1 MSTDHSAEQAP
12 SMPPLSDPAEVPP
25 SPSTWPTAI
34 GVIAIVLGG
43 LGALGGCVGAFSP
56 LFMGMIQSIVPEGQ
70 VTGLEGM
77 LDWAVW
83 LVAVSIVSM
92 LIAVLLLVA
101 GIGITKR
108 RAWGPKVALVW
119 AGLKMI
125 FVIVHSVAG
134 YLIQIAQFEAMQEA
148 MANDQNM
155 PAGMGA
161 FMGSLM
167 QAFGI
172 FGLLIG
178 VLWGW
183 ALPVFLFIWFARK
196 KIRTETATWAAPTEQ
211 PWQPE

>member
-1 MSTDHSAEQAP
+1 MSSGYSGEQAP
-12 SMPPLSDPAEVPP
+12 SMTPPSDPGELL
-25 SPSTWPTAI
+25 PSTWPTAI

-43 LGALGGCVGAFSP
+43 VGALGGCLGAFLP
-56 LFMGMIQSIVPEGQ
+56 LFFDLIRRIVPEGQ

-77 LDWAVW
+77 MDWVVW
-83 LVAVSIVSM
+83 IVAVSIAAM

-196 KIRTETATWAAPTEQ
+196 KIRTETAGWAAPTE
-211 PWQPE
+211 PPY

>member
-1 MSTDHSAEQAP
+1 MSTDPAEQAP
-12 SMPPLSDPAEVPP
+12 AMPPPSDPAEVPP

-43 LGALGGCVGAFSP
+43 VGALGGCVGAFSP
-56 LFMGMIQSIVPEGQ
+56 FFMSMMQSIAPEGQ

-77 LDWAVW
+77 MDWVVW
-83 LVAVSIVSM
+83 IVAVSIAAM

-125 FVIVHSVAG
+125 FVVVNSVIG
-134 YLIQIAQFEAMQEA
+134 YLVQIAQFEAMQEA
-148 MANDQNM
+148 IANDQNM
-155 PAGMGA
+155 PARMGA

-172 FGLLIG
+172 FWLLIV

-196 KIRTETATWAAPTEQ
+196 KIRTETAGWAAPT
-211 PWQPE
+211 

>member
-1 MSTDHSAEQAP
+1 MTTDHSAEQAP
-12 SMPPLSDPAEVPP
+12 GVTPPSDPAEVPP

-43 LGALGGCVGAFSP
+43 VGALGGCVGAFSP
-56 LFMGMIQSIVPEGQ
+56 LFMGMMQSIVPEGQ
-70 VTGLEGM
+70 VTGLESM
-77 LDWAVW
+77 MDWAVW

-101 GIGITKR
+101 GIGVIKR

-134 YLIQIAQFEAMQEA
+134 YLIQIAQFEAM
-148 MANDQNM
+148 ANDQNM

-161 FMGSLM
+161 FVGSLM

-196 KIRTETATWAAPTEQ
+196 KIRTETAGWAAPT
-211 PWQPE
+211 

>member
-1 MSTDHSAEQAP
+1 MSTDHSAEQA
-12 SMPPLSDPAEVPP
+12 SGITPPSDPAEMPP

-43 LGALGGCVGAFSP
+43 VGALFGCFGAFSP
-56 LFMGMIQSIVPEGQ
+56 LFMGMMQSIAPEGQ

-77 LDWAVW
+77 MDWVVW
-83 LVAVSIVSM
+83 IVAVSIAAM

-125 FVIVHSVAG
+125 FVIVHSVIG
-134 YLIQIAQFEAMQEA
+134 YLVQIAQFEAMQEA
-148 MANDQNM
+148 IANGQNM
-155 PAGMGA
+155 PTGMGT
-161 FMGSLM
+161 FMGIMM
-167 QAFGI
+167 QALGI
-172 FGLLIG
+172 FWVLIG

-183 ALPVFLFIWFARK
+183 ALPVFLFVWFARK
-196 KIRTETATWAAPTEQ
+196 KIRTETAGWAAPT
-211 PWQPE
+211 

>member
-1 MSTDHSAEQAP
+1 MSTDPAEQAP
-12 SMPPLSDPAEVPP
+12 AMPPPSDPAEVPP
-25 SPSTWPTAI
+25 SPSTWPTVI

-43 LGALGGCVGAFSP
+43 LGALFGCLGAFSP
-56 LFMGMIQSIVPEGQ
+56 LFMGMMQSIVPEGQ

-77 LDWAVW
+77 MDWAVW
-83 LVAVSIVSM
+83 LVALAVVSM

-125 FVIVHSVAG
+125 FVVVNSVIG
-134 YLIQIAQFEAMQEA
+134 YLVQIAQFEAMQEA

-196 KIRTETATWAAPTEQ
+196 KIRTETAGWAAPTE
-211 PWQPE
+211 PPYSL

>member
-12 SMPPLSDPAEVPP
+12 GVTPPSDPAEVPP

-43 LGALGGCVGAFSP
+43 VGTLGGCVGAFSP
-56 LFMGMIQSIVPEGQ
+56 LLMGMIQSIVPEGK
-70 VTGLEGM
+70 VTVLEGM
-77 LDWAVW
+77 MDWAVW

-101 GIGITKR
+101 GIGVIKR

-125 FVIVHSVAG
+125 FVIVHSVAS
-134 YLIQIAQFEAMQEA
+134 YLIQIAQFEAMQVA
-148 MANDQNM
+148 IANDQNM
-155 PAGMGA
+155 SAGMGT
-161 FMGSLM
+161 FMGSMM
-167 QAFGI
+167 QALGI
-172 FGLLIG
+172 FGVLIG

-183 ALPVFLFIWFARK
+183 ALPVFLFVWFARK
-196 KIRTETATWAAPTEQ
+196 KIRTETAGWAAPTE
-211 PWQPE
+211 PPY

>member
-1 MSTDHSAEQAP
+1 
-12 SMPPLSDPAEVPP
+12 MPPPSDPAEVPP
-25 SPSTWPTAI
+25 STWPTVI

-43 LGALGGCVGAFSP
+43 LGALFGCLGAFSP
-56 LFMGMIQSIVPEGQ
+56 LFMGMMQSVVPEGQ

-77 LDWAVW
+77 MDWAVW

-125 FVIVHSVAG
+125 FVIVHSVAS

-161 FMGSLM
+161 LMGSLM

-196 KIRTETATWAAPTEQ
+196 KIRTETAGWAAPTE
-211 PWQPE
+211 PPY

>member
-1 MSTDHSAEQAP
+1 MTTDHSAEQAP
-12 SMPPLSDPAEVPP
+12 GVTPPSDPAEVPP
-25 SPSTWPTAI
+25 PPSTWPTAI

-43 LGALGGCVGAFSP
+43 VGALGGCVGAFLP
-56 LFMGMIQSIVPEGQ
+56 LFMGMMQSIAPKGQ

-77 LDWAVW
+77 MDWVVW
-83 LVAVSIVSM
+83 IVAVSIAAM
-92 LIAVLLLVA
+92 PIAVLLLVA

-125 FVIVHSVAG
+125 FVIVHSVAS
-134 YLIQIAQFEAMQEA
+134 YLIQIPQFEAMQEA
-148 MANDQNM
+148 MANDPNM

-161 FMGSLM
+161 FLGSLM

-172 FGLLIG
+172 FGVLIG

-196 KIRTETATWAAPTEQ
+196 KIRTETAGWAAPTGQ
-211 PWQPE
+211 PY